1 MRVPPQVLKLE
12 VVAQAVSEGLS
23 QGMVERVAE
32 GVDDSS
38 LVTLHVLK
46 PDDCHVPVVPLLP
59 ASSEVVPIT
68 SIDMETILKP
78 WLNILQSRSRAQS
91 NFFPTLI
98 NK

>member
-12 VVAQAVSEGLS
+12 VVAQAVSEGLR

-46 PDDCHVPVVPLLP
+46 PDECHVPVIPLLP
-59 ASSEVVPIT
+59 ASSEVIPIAA
-68 SIDMETILKP
+68 IDMETILKQ
-78 WLNILQSRSRAQS
+78 LVNI
-91 NFFPTLI
+91 
-98 NK
+98 